1 MHPSVFEETRD
12 ILAKYKLLPVDV
24 VDVGS
29 LDVNGTYKD
38 LFPDCQYTGVDVTS
52 GPNVDLLMPNEFEI
66 PLYNSTVDLV
76 ICGSCLEHCRNPH
89 RLVEEI
95 FRVLRPG
102 GWALLNAP
110 MHWRE
115 HRYPLDCFRILPD
128 GMAAIW
134 RRCWSWP
141 GSTLLKPMPKRPGK
155 TGWRSSASKTV
166 LVSGRSHGCW
176 TVVFQGN

>member
-66 PLYNSTVDLV
+66 PLYNSTAGLV
-76 ICGSCLEHCRNPH
+76 VCGSCLEHCRNPH

-128 GMAAIW
+128 GMAAMLELAGFNVVEAYAKAA
-134 RRCWSWP
+134 REDRLAQFGFKDCF
-141 GSTLLKPMPKRPGK
+141 GVGQKPR
-155 TGWRSSASKTV
+155 V
-166 LVSGRSHGCW
+166 LDCSISG
-176 TVVFQGN
+176 